1 MRVYHRGVTTHSEIA
16 PPANGLRRAWGGL
29 TSPRGVRWLT
39 GIAMALLWI
48 IIPSGGIVRLTD
60 SGLGCTDWPLC
71 ENTSVI
77 PAMDANAWIEYTNR
91 MLSGV
96 VMAFAVLAAIVVVI
110 SRATSAGTRAAA
122 IVAAL
127 ATVAQ
132 VPLGAVTVVFEL
144 HPLLVGSHFLLSLVA
159 LGAGVIAFLGTD
171 DVVRGVRR
179 AVTAASGWLAAVG
192 AIVLATTLTTGVL
205 TTAAGPHSGDP
216 DVTHRIGSIDA
227 AAYWHVRAVILL
239 GVVGLIIGILA
250 RTRRDDRGFI
260 VPALLFIPVFIAQV
274 IIGEVQWRTQ
284 LPWEVVVFHVGVAGL
299 VWGIGVAALWRLARP
314 ITRESAP
321 A

>member
-1 MRVYHRGVTTHSEIA
+1 MV
-16 PPANGLRRAWGGL
+16 
-29 TSPRGVRWLT
+29 
-39 GIAMALLWI
+39 LLWV

-96 VMAFAVLAAIVVVI
+96 VMAFAVLAAIVVI
-110 SRATSAGTRAAA
+110 FSRATSGGTRAAA
-122 IVAAL
+122 IVAAV

-132 VPLGAVTVVFEL
+132 VPLGAVTVAFEL

-159 LGAGVIAFLGTD
+159 LGAGVIAFLGAD
-171 DVVRGVRR
+171 DVVRGARR
-179 AVTAASGWLAAVG
+179 AVTAASGWLAFLGVA
-192 AIVLATTLTTGVL
+192 ALATTLTTGVL

-227 AAYWHVRAVILL
+227 AAYWHVRAVIVL
-239 GVVGLIIGILA
+239 GVVGLIIAFVA
-250 RTRRDDRGFI
+250 RRRRDDRGFM
-260 VPALLFIPVFIAQV
+260 VPALLFIPLFIIQV
-274 IIGEVQWRTQ
+274 AIGEVQWRTQ

-299 VWGIGVAALWRLARP
+299 VWGVGIAALWRLARP
-314 ITRESAP
+314 VTGKSAP

>member
-1 MRVYHRGVTTHSEIA
+1 MSTHPETA
-16 PPANGLRRAWGGL
+16 PPTGGLGRAWARL
-29 TSPRGVRWLT
+29 TSPQGVRWIT
-39 GIAMALLWI
+39 GIAMVLLWV

-96 VMAFAVLAAIVVVI
+96 VMAFAVLAAIVVI
-110 SRATSAGTRAAA
+110 LSRATSGGTRAAA
-122 IVAAL
+122 IVAAV

-159 LGAGVIAFLGTD
+159 LGAGVIAFLGAD

-179 AVTAASGWLAAVG
+179 AVAAASGWLAFLGVA
-192 AIVLATTLTTGVL
+192 ALATTLTTGVL

-227 AAYWHVRAVILL
+227 AAYWHVRAVIVL
-239 GVVGLIIGILA
+239 GVVGLIIAFGA
-250 RTRRDDRGFI
+250 DQRG
-260 VPALLFIPVFIAQV
+260 V
-274 IIGEVQWRTQ
+274 E
-284 LPWEVVVFHVGVAGL
+284 
-299 VWGIGVAALWRLARP
+299 
-314 ITRESAP
+314 AP
-321 A
+321 Y

>member
-1 MRVYHRGVTTHSEIA
+1 MRVYHRRVATHSETTR
-16 PPANGLRRAWGGL
+16 PRGGLRRAWGGL
-29 TSPRGVRWLT
+29 TSARGVRWIA
-39 GIAMALLWI
+39 GITMALLWV
-48 IIPSGGIVRLTD
+48 IIPSGGIVRLTG

-96 VMAFAVLAAIVVVI
+96 VMIVAVVSAIVLTA
-110 SRATSAGTRAAA
+110 SRATGVSTRVAA
-122 IVAAL
+122 IVAAA
-127 ATVAQ
+127 ATVGQ
-132 VPLGAVTVVFEL
+132 VPLGAVTVYFEL
-144 HPLLVGSHFLLSLVA
+144 HPLLVASHFVLSLVA

-171 DVVRGVRR
+171 DVVRRVRR
-179 AVTAASGWLAAVG
+179 AFTAAAAWLAAIG
-192 AIVLATTLTTGVL
+192 ALALITTVTTGVL
-205 TTAAGPHSGDP
+205 TTSAGPHSGDP
-216 DVTHRIGSIDA
+216 EVVKRYGSLDP

-239 GVVGLIIGILA
+239 GIVGVVIAFVA
-250 RTRRDDRGFI
+250 RRRRADRGFL

-299 VWGIGVAALWRLARP
+299 VWGVGVAALWRLARP
-314 ITRESAP
+314 ITPGSTP

>member
-1 MRVYHRGVTTHSEIA
+1 
-16 PPANGLRRAWGGL
+16 
-29 TSPRGVRWLT
+29 
-39 GIAMALLWI
+39 MALLWV

-96 VMAFAVLAAIVVVI
+96 VMVFAVLAAVVVLS
-110 SRATSAGTRAAA
+110 SRATGRSTRIAAVVAAA
-122 IVAAL
+122 
-127 ATVAQ
+127 ATVGQ
-132 VPLGAVTVVFEL
+132 VPLGAVTVYFEL
-144 HPLLVGSHFLLSLVA
+144 HPLLVASHFLLSLVA
-159 LGAGVIAFLGTD
+159 LGGGVIAFLGAD
-171 DVVRGVRR
+171 DVVRRVRR
-179 AVTAASGWLAAVG
+179 AFTAAAGWLAALG
-192 AIVLATTLTTGVL
+192 AVALITTLTSGVL
-205 TTAAGPHSGDP
+205 TTSAGPHSGDP
-216 DVTHRIGSIDA
+216 EVIKRYGSLDA

-239 GVVGLIIGILA
+239 GVVGLIIAIVA
-250 RTRRDDRGFI
+250 RRRRDDRGFM
-260 VPALLFIPVFIAQV
+260 VPALLFIPLFIIQV

-299 VWGIGVAALWRLARP
+299 VWGVGVAALWRLARP